1 VLRRWIEFV
10 SGPLKFA
17 LGFATNDE
25 LELKNLNKY
34 VVREILEAVLK
45 HKNRGPDEAR
55 ASAKVLDC
63 KTLKALVSGFP
74 KYALPFFRK
83 LELTAVDANHDMQNT
98 QRFILPM

>member
-1 VLRRWIEFV
+1 MSE
-10 SGPLKFA
+10 PLKFA
-17 LGFATNDE
+17 LGLATDGEPDQNIII
-25 LELKNLNKY
+25 NKY

-55 ASAKVLDC
+55 ACAKVLDY

-74 KYALPFFRK
+74 TYALTFFQK